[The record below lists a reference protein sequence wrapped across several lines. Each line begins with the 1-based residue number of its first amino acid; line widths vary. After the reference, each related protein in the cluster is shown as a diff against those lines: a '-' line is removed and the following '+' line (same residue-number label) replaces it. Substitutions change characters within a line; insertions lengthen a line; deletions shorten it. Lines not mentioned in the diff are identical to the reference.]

1 MESFSTGSRRDN
13 RDGKGRYDL
22 IPWAVISQLSKRFE
36 SGASLYGER
45 NWEKGQPLGRYL
57 DSALRHL
64 FQFIEGEINEDH
76 GIASIWNL
84 IALMSTL
91 QKIKD
96 GELPESLDDLGIL
109 KKQKNKYQTESTE
122 VTEVTASS
130 SFS

>member
-1 MESFSTGSRRDN
+1 MENFSTGSRRDS

-22 IPWAVISQLSKRFE
+22 IPWIVISQLSKRFE
-36 SGASLYGER
+36 SGAQLYGDR

-64 FQFIEGEINEDH
+64 FQFLEGEINEDH

-84 IALMSTL
+84 IALMATL

-96 GELPESLDDLGIL
+96 GELPESLDDLEIL
-109 KKQKNKYQTESTE
+109 RKQKSKVSKEMTEN
-122 VTEVTASS
+122 VSS
-130 SFS
+130 R

>member
-1 MESFSTGSRRDN
+1 MENFSTGSRRDS

-22 IPWAVISQLSKRFE
+22 IPWIVISQLSKRFE
-36 SGASLYGER
+36 SGAQLYGDR

-64 FQFIEGEINEDH
+64 FQFLEGEINEDH

-84 IALMSTL
+84 IALMATL

-96 GELPESLDDLGIL
+96 GELPESLDDLEIL
-109 KKQKNKYQTESTE
+109 RKQKSKISKE
-122 VTEVTASS
+122 VTVNDSPR
-130 SFS
+130 

>member
-1 MESFSTGSRRDN
+1 MENFSTGSRRDS

-22 IPWAVISQLSKRFE
+22 IPWIVISQLSKRFE
-36 SGASLYGER
+36 SGAQLYGDR

-64 FQFIEGEINEDH
+64 FQFLEGEINEDH

-84 IALMSTL
+84 IALMATL

-96 GELPESLDDLGIL
+96 GELPESLDDLEIL
-109 KKQKNKYQTESTE
+109 RKQKSKISK
-122 VTEVTASS
+122 EVTANDSPR
-130 SFS
+130 